1 MYKKISFLFPDN
13 AGTQPSPAMKTVEKL
28 RWIFAI
34 CFCMLL
40 YILFFSNHD
49 HGSEMKKKLEYE
61 EMIWRRRHT
70 DLDGVRWDSVV
81 HFQNGRYE
89 VGRFHWVKVSAIQE
103 V

>member
-1 MYKKISFLFPDN
+1 
-13 AGTQPSPAMKTVEKL
+13 
-28 RWIFAI
+28 
-34 CFCMLL
+34 
-40 YILFFSNHD
+40 
-49 HGSEMKKKLEYE
+49 MKKKLEYE

-89 VGRFHWVKVSAIQE
+89 VGKFHWVKVSAIPE